1 MKFPYIIIKKEK
13 IEFKDKQIQ
22 SYKKIIDEKDENI
35 KDIFIEN
42 MSLQGQIFSITQKL
56 NKYVEFYGDE
66 KNNNIII
73 SNQLDSTRKELNECK
88 KQLKEL
94 MAINKSNKDILNQ
107 YETDKYIA
115 KKNLINKAS
124 NVRLKKKREKELYLD
139 ILKNE
144 KNNFF

>member
-66 KNNNIII
+66 KNNNI
-73 SNQLDSTRKELNECK
+73 RK
-88 KQLKEL
+88 
-94 MAINKSNKDILNQ
+94 
-107 YETDKYIA
+107 YE
-115 KKNLINKAS
+115 
-124 NVRLKKKREKELYLD
+124 
-139 ILKNE
+139 
-144 KNNFF
+144 